1 MHCFIVFKDLVM
13 MYVKILLVPYIE
25 PCLFI
30 LGEWCEGEYFCMLL
44 LKKIELCRMMDA
56 TLFVSLGLNRPP

>member
-1 MHCFIVFKDLVM
+1 M

-25 PCLFI
+25 PCLFN

-44 LKKIELCRMMDA
+44 LKKKIELFRMMDV